1 MSKICNCKITKV
13 GIDITETFNIN
24 VKLRF
29 SFRTNHAIRYC
40 EKNFFNIEEN
50 IDFHK
55 IMEYAGIK
63 KVNMLKDRIVRCII
77 ENNKI
82 IGVGDPIEDKFILF
96 NSFGAEFS
104 KNDLK

>member
-1 MSKICNCKITKV
+1 
-13 GIDITETFNIN
+13 
-24 VKLRF
+24 
-29 SFRTNHAIRYC
+29 
-40 EKNFFNIEEN
+40 
-50 IDFHK
+50 
-55 IMEYAGIK
+55 
-63 KVNMLKDRIVRCII
+63 MLKDRIVRCII